1 MVAIASVIS
10 LSFRKKKKK
19 KKRLS
24 AAVAEGLDLFDAN
37 EDDKNAHKA
46 CLGTRNAKKLREANL
61 CSNDQVDVSC
71 TTSEMKK
78 IPSRSARRKKA
89 KRQWLKEL
97 RKANNDEEEKE
108 THTADCVDKKVEK
121 EIRQS
126 DRDSDE
132 DEEAVPVVIRPGHI
146 RFAPLENGLNDDS
159 NSSHKPSETRLFEE
173 GDLVHS
179 QIIEF
184 EKLAPYAN
192 TPKEDDVIAYRIIQL
207 SSSWT
212 PELSSYLV
220 GKISQF
226 NPESN
231 MIKLVAFS
239 NHPLIPDNKIED
251 DEASESDILPETL
264 TLQEDGSLEVEFSSL
279 LEVRA
284 VKCHD
289 NISSAEPEQPRKP
302 TKTQDEISR
311 ESNSKREELFQEDFW
326 DVSESSGRDQWTLKA
341 LRRSALGPTMAL
353 LRSQNEI

>member
-97 RKANNDEEEKE
+97 RKANND
-108 THTADCVDKKVEK
+108 VEK

-264 TLQEDGSLEVEFSSL
+264 TLQEDGSLEVRYPESKLRIQYLDELISEASFAGRILVTSRSPCC
-279 LEVRA
+279 EV
-284 VKCHD
+284 
-289 NISSAEPEQPRKP
+289 P
-302 TKTQDEISR
+302 
-311 ESNSKREELFQEDFW
+311 
-326 DVSESSGRDQWTLKA
+326 
-341 LRRSALGPTMAL
+341 
-353 LRSQNEI
+353 